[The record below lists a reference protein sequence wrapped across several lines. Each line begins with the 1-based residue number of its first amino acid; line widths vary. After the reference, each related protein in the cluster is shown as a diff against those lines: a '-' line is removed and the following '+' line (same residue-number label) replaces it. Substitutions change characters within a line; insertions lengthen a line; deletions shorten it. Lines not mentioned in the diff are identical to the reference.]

1 MYGEKKAR
9 FRMRMLAVGGDFSPD
24 GIFGM
29 HPGDYRKHFR
39 PVAIENDGTRVQ
51 LVDPGTTYYVDG
63 HPFRIEGLADLGVKK
78 DAYDDCY
85 QEDSENQI
93 DVILSGSV
101 KAAKRI
107 TILQIP
113 ARGDGYS
120 PLYSD
125 GVRAITR
132 SRGSVTPHQVHA
144 IQCRSLTASGTPC
157 GLHTGPSRSS

>member
-1 MYGEKKAR
+1 
-9 FRMRMLAVGGDFSPD
+9 MRMLAVGGDFSPD

-93 DVILSGSV
+93 DAILSGSV

-125 GVRAITR
+125 GGPGNNPVPGVRYTAPSPR
-132 SRGSVTPHQVHA
+132 HSVQ
-144 IQCRSLTASGTPC
+144 IID
-157 GLHTGPSRSS
+157 GLRDPMRVTYRP

>member
-1 MYGEKKAR
+1 
-9 FRMRMLAVGGDFSPD
+9 MRMLAVGGDFSPD

-93 DVILSGSV
+93 DAILSGSV

-113 ARGDGYS
+113 ARGDG
-120 PLYSD
+120 
-125 GVRAITR
+125 
-132 SRGSVTPHQVHA
+132 
-144 IQCRSLTASGTPC
+144 TAARLGDMF
-157 GLHTGPSRSS
+157 GYAA